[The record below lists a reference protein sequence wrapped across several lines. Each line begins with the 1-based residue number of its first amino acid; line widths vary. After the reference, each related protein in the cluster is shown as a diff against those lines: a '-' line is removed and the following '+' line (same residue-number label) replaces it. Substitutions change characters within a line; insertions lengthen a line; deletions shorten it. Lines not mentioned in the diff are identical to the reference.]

1 MTMLAHRTTTAG
13 FALSGV
19 HHATKLTTTD
29 LKSVVVNFRG
39 TPAEL
44 SETAL

>member
-19 HHATKLTTTD
+19 HHATKLTTD
-29 LKSVVVNFRG
+29 LKSVVVNIRG